1 MKKTIIDK
9 ALKHLNE
16 DPKIRQIILNQN
28 YPVFKKAQDPFIA
41 LSKSI
46 IFQQLSGKSANAIYQ
61 RFINLYK
68 SMPSAKN
75 LLNIDDKEFQ
85 EAGLSRQKIIYLKAL
100 STFFLSHENINFN
113 ILSDEEISNK
123 LIEIKGIGQW
133 TIDMFL
139 MFTLFRTDILPIG
152 DLGIQKGFKILY
164 NLDELP
170 TSKFMLDKSK
180 PWSPYRTIA
189 SVYIWRLVDSEDDNW

>member
-9 ALKHLNE
+9 ALNHLNQT
-16 DPKIRQIILNQN
+16 PKIRKLILSQN

-41 LSKSI
+41 LCKSI

-68 SMPSAKN
+68 SKVSAKN
-75 LLNIDDKEFQ
+75 LLNIDDKKFQ
-85 EAGLSRQKIIYLKAL
+85 EAGLSHQKIIYLKAL
-100 STFFLSHENINFN
+100 SAFFLNHENINFN
-113 ILSDEEISNK
+113 ILSDKEISNK

-139 MFTLFRTDILPIG
+139 MFTLFRTDILPVG
-152 DLGIQKGFKILY
+152 DLGIQKGFKIIY

-170 TSKFMLDKSK
+170 TSEFMLDKSK
-180 PWSPYRTIA
+180 SWSPYRTIA
-189 SVYIWRLVDSEDDNW
+189 SIYIWRLVDSEDDNW

>member
-16 DPKIRQIILNQN
+16 DPKIRQIILKQN

-46 IFQQLSGKSANAIYQ
+46 IFQQLSGRSANAIYQ

-68 SMPSAKN
+68 SKPSAKN
-75 LLNIDDKEFQ
+75 LLNIDDKKFQ

-100 STFFLSHENINFN
+100 SVFFLSHENINFN